1 MQGGKAWALLKKNE
15 VCYISAPIKFCED
28 CGEDLRKFN
37 IRRVASASDYM
48 QR

>member
-1 MQGGKAWALLKKNE
+1 MQGVAAWRALKQNK

-28 CGEDLRKFN
+28 CGEDLAKYN
-37 IRRVASASDYM
+37 IRRVADAKDYI